1 MLIVSNK
8 LHFFN
13 TTKGKKCS
21 FRNTLSSELCS
32 FRNTISFFN
41 YVTVLYVPRS
51 NSTFH
56 QILNAKLEK
65 LILAYYK
72 KSLFVKENEQEFID
86 MVSKQENDKLLKAI
100 EET

>member
-13 TTKGKKCS
+13 TTKGKNCS

-51 NSTFH
+51 NSTYNKNSYLH
-56 QILNAKLEK
+56 IT
-65 LILAYYK
+65 LISLMLAI
-72 KSLFVKENEQEFID
+72 Q
-86 MVSKQENDKLLKAI
+86 
-100 EET
+100 